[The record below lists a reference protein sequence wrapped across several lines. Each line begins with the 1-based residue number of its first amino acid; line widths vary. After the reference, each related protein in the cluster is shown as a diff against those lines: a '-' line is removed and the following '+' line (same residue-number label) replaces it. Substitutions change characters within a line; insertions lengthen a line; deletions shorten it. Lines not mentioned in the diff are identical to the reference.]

1 MDNYEGTHMKQLPG
15 GVERVSIPSI
25 VAGILP
31 TSLRGRLIVVA
42 AAVAVGLVSFFL
54 IGPWAS
60 SPSTY
65 SGIIES
71 LDAKRDTVLGLI
83 GGSAAVSGVITLLP
97 GDAGTPIAEKLL
109 DVSGD
114 LGFVLGAIFLEKY
127 LLTIFGFVATK
138 ILIPIA
144 CGLLAVAALLTGEG
158 RRYRELF
165 LSGTLRL
172 AIFGLAIALVVPASV
187 FISDAID
194 ATYQE
199 TMSQTVT
206 SAEEASA
213 MATQIVESEESSDDG
228 FHPLQWVQELPEN
241 VSTAVTEATEK
252 AQEALT
258 GFIEALAV
266 MIVTSCVIPILVLLA
281 LLWVAK
287 TILGLKVNVPISA
300 FTPRTF
306 RGLAGR

>member
-1 MDNYEGTHMKQLPG
+1 MDNNMGTHTKQLPG
-15 GVERVSIPSI
+15 GTERISIPSI
-25 VAGILP
+25 VDGVLP
-31 TSLRGRLIVVA
+31 TTLRWRLIWVA
-42 AAVAVGLVSFFL
+42 AAVAFGLISFFVL
-54 IGPWAS
+54 GPIAS
-60 SPSTY
+60 SPETY

-83 GGSAAVSGVITLLP
+83 AGSAAVSGGITLLP

-114 LGFVLGAIFLEKY
+114 LGIVLGAIFLEKY

-138 ILIPIA
+138 LLFPIA
-144 CGLLAVAALLTGEG
+144 CALFIVAMLLTGEG
-158 RRYRELF
+158 RRYREVF
-165 LSGTLRL
+165 LTGTLRL
-172 AIFGLAIALVVPASV
+172 VILGLVIALVVPASV
-187 FISDAID
+187 GISDAID

-199 TMSQTVT
+199 TVNQTVA

-213 MATQIVESEESSDDG
+213 LATQAVESDESTDDG
-228 FHPLQWVQELPEN
+228 FHPIQWVQDLPEN
-241 VSTAVTEATEK
+241 VSAAVTTAAEK

-306 RGLAGR
+306 RGL